1 MRVGVWDWLWAW
13 LAAGALFNV
22 GAHFRNLFYA
32 AVPGAHQRAP
42 ARGATAH
49 GCSVPP
55 RVVALAPRSL
65 AGSVGSP
72 GTLTLTLSLSYPYP
86 LKKPE

>member
-13 LAAGALFNV
+13 LAAGALFKV

-32 AVPGAHQRAP
+32 AVMRS
-42 ARGATAH
+42 RTTTSAH
-49 GCSVPP
+49 GAPRCSVPP

-65 AGSVGSP
+65 HPGSVGSP
-72 GTLTLTLSLSYPYP
+72 
-86 LKKPE
+86 